1 MIHWLVIKVWGI
13 YIGVKYTHVC
23 VTLWQESVHFYQVE
37 ANHSHNF
44 GIVEPY
50 PENLYPVEFE
60 SAKVTCVAFD
70 PTGVKTPEKI
80 IFLRISRIQNSVE
93 LKPNENLF
101 LENRTEEFR
110 VSDERNATKLFVT
123 LNIRNVT
130 TDDDSDGSLGRYECH
145 AFAVNDSV
153 ADVKRHGFT
162 VNVIPEADLPKISV
176 SANRTVKH
184 NSWVEIACNLTEGK
198 KTTTSLKWISWY
210 KNGKLFERVRSPDP
224 DKPEGSLTP
233 LRLPSVGVREAG
245 VYTCLLEVLL
255 QKERDYNI
263 SESMELRIAPWLT
276 PPNEDIEV
284 KRFKDETAQFTC
296 SAKGNPLEVEWKV
309 QKKGQDEVQACIN
322 GSDKKYAIK
331 QSGIGEP
338 YILTVSDLKDS
349 DAGYYY
355 CCLSSN
361 CSSSHSNRENCQ
373 RFTLVVSGT
382 SSTRQICDTCM
393 LVMLFLSK
401 TLISARNML

>member
-1 MIHWLVIKVWGI
+1 M
-13 YIGVKYTHVC
+13 T
-23 VTLWQESVHFYQVE
+23 
-37 ANHSHNF
+37 AADNF

-50 PENLYPVEFE
+50 PDNIYAIEFT

-80 IFLRISRIQNSVE
+80 NFLRFSRFGNPVE

-101 LENRTEEFR
+101 LEKRIEDFR
-110 VSDERNATKLFVT
+110 VSGGKTATKLFVT

-130 TDDDSDGSLGRYECH
+130 LEDDSNGKLGRYECH

-153 ADVKRHGFT
+153 ADAQRHGFT
-162 VNVIPEADLPKISV
+162 VNVIPVANLPKISV

-184 NSWVEIACNLTEGK
+184 NSRVEIACNLTEGK
-198 KTTTSLKWISWY
+198 EATTSLKRISWY
-210 KNGKLFERVRSPDP
+210 KNGELFESVRSPDP
-224 DKPEGSLTP
+224 DKTEDTLKP
-233 LRLPSVGVREAG
+233 LNLQSVGVRDAG
-245 VYTCLLEVLL
+245 VYTCLLEVVL
-255 QKERDYNI
+255 QHAKNYNI
-263 SESMELRIAPWLT
+263 SKSMELRIAPWLT

-382 SSTRQICDTCM
+382 SSTPSMNYGSTRQICDTCM